1 MAQDHNDIYSI
12 VERLAILEGRITPA
26 SVKHGLNPQQRSVPQ
41 MPALFK
47 PKTQKILGGNPDTK
61 NPMSGY
67 MVGDDVENDKKSVEE
82 DVLDQVKSSLVDYLK
97 SVEEKYKDSNLK
109 SKVKVDRDLG
119 KKDHRDRDL
128 IAKIKDAVSE
138 EQVAEGQRLHVGDP
152 ITVTGPNE
160 FEGKTGE
167 IAEFS
172 PSGKFVVVNLYNHG
186 EHSMHLSDVEY
197 NEYADDDAD
206 EFGQPGSEFFDEES
220 EVAAALSGTIPAAQ
234 PAGEPGVSMKES
246 QPVKTVTNECGL
258 WEVHGNEPTGFE
270 IRHGNRAM
278 RSRFKTIEEAEM
290 ALEMFAAR
298 RAKQDES
305 ADYIEEA

>member
-12 VERLAILEGRITPA
+12 VERLAILEGRITPTT
-26 SVKHGLNPQQRSVPQ
+26 VKHGLNAQQRSVPQ

-47 PKTQKILGGNPDTK
+47 PKTQKILGGDPDAK

-67 MVGDDVENDKKSVEE
+67 MVGGCEESTEVIE

-97 SVEEKYKDSNLK
+97 SVEDKYKDSDLK
-109 SKVKVDRDLG
+109 DKVKVDRDLG
-119 KKDHRDRDL
+119 KKDPTDRAL
-128 IAKIKDAVSE
+128 IAKEKKQEDLDE
-138 EQVAEGQRLHVGDP
+138 EELDEYHQPLQIGNRIMVTAPNHYEG
-152 ITVTGPNE
+152 E
-160 FEGKTGE
+160 SGE

-172 PSGKFVVVNLYNHG
+172 PSGKFVVVKFDNND
-186 EHSMHLSDVEY
+186 EASMHVSDVEL
-197 NEYADDDAD
+197 
-206 EFGQPGSEFFDEES
+206 QDEEDDWYDEEVDEDS
-220 EVAAALSGTIPAAQ
+220 EIAAAMSGIVPAQQ
-234 PAGEPGVSMKES
+234 PAGEPGVSIKES
-246 QPVKTVTNECGL
+246 QPVKTVANECGL

-278 RSRFKTIEEAEM
+278 KSRFKTIEEAEI

-298 RAKQDES
+298 RAKKDDS